1 MVSSPRTDATS
12 TATVHSKQLWL
23 QRVKSSLSI
32 SFTSEPF
39 CSETILPKTK
49 RVYVNLD
56 PIPTNSAPFPSLS
69 KHDLH
74 KRHQEEARFVS
85 NKAVTTQY
93 SILTLIPKNLYHQF
107 RRVANFFFLVIV
119 TLQCIEPFQSMESA
133 VSALL
138 LVIIVGLTA
147 ARDGFEDWKPHEVDQ
162 TVNNRETLALH
173 NWRNVTMEH
182 KVSHHHHRRHRAK
195 YAQLMPLDTEHT
207 SKKSWVTQYAT
218 AWTHWSKVG
227 SRSVLK
233 ICSKG
238 CRRIRRTVGA
248 RRRNTQLTQSEGA
261 HSHETEEPEST
272 PPVIE
277 FKYRYLQHSSE
288 TVDNNQHPAGE
299 LYQLMESPPNG
310 DISQPYW
317 RPQLWRDVYE
327 GDLVLLQKDDF
338 IPADLLI
345 LSSSEQEP
353 ICYVETMN
361 LDGETNLKIR

>member
-1 MVSSPRTDATS
+1 M
-12 TATVHSKQLWL
+12 
-23 QRVKSSLSI
+23 
-32 SFTSEPF
+32 
-39 CSETILPKTK
+39 
-49 RVYVNLD
+49 
-56 PIPTNSAPFPSLS
+56 
-69 KHDLH
+69 
-74 KRHQEEARFVS
+74 
-85 NKAVTTQY
+85 
-93 SILTLIPKNLYHQF
+93 
-107 RRVANFFFLVIV
+107 
-119 TLQCIEPFQSMESA
+119 
-133 VSALL
+133 
-138 LVIIVGLTA
+138 
-147 ARDGFEDWKPHEVDQ
+147 
-162 TVNNRETLALH
+162 
-173 NWRNVTMEH
+173 
-182 KVSHHHHRRHRAK
+182 
-195 YAQLMPLDTEHT
+195 
-207 SKKSWVTQYAT
+207 
-218 AWTHWSKVG
+218 
-227 SRSVLK
+227 
-233 ICSKG
+233 
-238 CRRIRRTVGA
+238 
-248 RRRNTQLTQSEGA
+248 TQSEGA